1 MPRFGSL
8 FAMARSLSV
17 STMNPDIAACAGIVQ
32 KGDPDRFLAIMSG
45 PVAPREKLFPL
56 YAMNVEVARAP
67 WVTQESMIAEMRLQW
82 WRDALEEIA
91 TGGQVRRHE
100 VVTPLATILSAEQ
113 AKALDELV
121 LARRWD
127 IYKDPFE
134 DATLFRAHLEK
145 TSGLLLSVAWQLAG
159 GSTDA
164 NVSAI
169 GYADGLA
176 RWFQAIP
183 ALEASGRLPLV
194 DGRVEAVASLA
205 TEALARLA
213 TARRSLGR
221 VNEAE
226 AAALRTTWQT
236 RLVLEHVAKSP
247 RSVADGV
254 INFSDFRKKSSLLW
268 KSLNVSW

>member
-1 MPRFGSL
+1 
-8 FAMARSLSV
+8 
-17 STMNPDIAACAGIVQ
+17 MNPDIAACAGIVQ

-45 PVAPREKLFPL
+45 PVALREKLFPL

-82 WRDALEEIA
+82 WRDALDEIA

-100 VVTPLATILSAEQ
+100 VVTPLASILSAEQ

-134 DATLFRAHLEK
+134 DAAQFHAHLEK

-159 GSTDA
+159 GSPEAD
-164 NVSAI
+164 VSAI

-194 DGRVEAVASLA
+194 DGRAEAVASLA
-205 TEALARLA
+205 TEALAGLA
-213 TARRSLGR
+213 KARRLLGR
-221 VNEAE
+221 VSSTE
-226 AAALRTTWQT
+226 AAALRTTW
-236 RLVLEHVAKSP
+236 LAEPVLRQVSLSP
-247 RSVADGV
+247 TCVADGT
-254 INFSDFRKKSSLLW
+254 IHISDFRKKSSLLW
-268 KSLNVSW
+268 KSLNASW